1 MNRQKRIASCPGLFA
16 KVLRSRDIEVGTADV
31 LKKIQRKCGRFTPR
45 ILGHPIKLPALFT
58 AVVVRGGYR
67 MVCDKR
73 LWSDVASELQL
84 PNGCTNSGI
93 GLRRIYHQFLIK
105 VEFEEY
111 PSLTENYLAQNYTE
125 FPSDPVDGDSICP
138 QATSVERNLGIAHPD
153 GISHPSHSNH
163 YSYAD
168 SVDGIGRGS
177 YRGLSTIQDP
187 SWQPPS
193 MSIRLSEFSEGASG
207 SDRTGYIGGS
217 GLNDPTR
224 LRDLTELRLAELA
237 LESGLPNE
245 VDVALNSLL
254 ALSISPSSTG
264 VATCIRLSHC
274 KNLLSLLLAT
284 VGVYDD
290 SSTSFVICDP
300 IWRQQNQLDFLRFWH
315 NMVQEPNGRLFL
327 RQDVFI
333 DADIDK
339 SDEGP
344 SSTLTTLFAPVM
356 QYPCEIDSP
365 CTLQTVAE
373 ETLETSRVLLVATV
387 LVNLVTAP
395 PGGEP
400 TGNHSAEDDD
410 DESTYD
416 VYNPRSLSPC
426 CTPLST
432 WRENARFVAASPT
445 AVRFAFLCAYAE
457 HSGVRQ
463 LGLQLLSSLRFPLDP
478 PPYSWSINCP
488 LEWTPL
494 VHEGCH
500 LGDLTL
506 AFISRCIMDSPDRMS
521 LIGGLNFLA
530 NLATVPNRANEAS
543 LLNGLPSAIWPRLAQ
558 LICLPDLNVVCSTL
572 EALRCLTN
580 LGTYACAFA
589 WQACAKWTSSAPNTL
604 PLALLQPL
612 LALLTLE
619 GQAMGSQSLHRIKLM
634 QRAPPIVLTPSNSP
648 YSHQPIR
655 PSSTVRVQNQSA
667 EWTIQRHQPPPY
679 PFSVGQRRPA
689 TPPSLHLIKP
699 NVQMPPNRP
708 LQPRPIMPA
717 RATIRHPPTACEPE
731 PSILTPNHVTANH
744 RAPNASTN
752 CTGLITLLASPSTA
766 LPTIPALAATTST
779 TLCTVNYSPATFTSP
794 PLKTSANTSPPPSL
808 SELTD
813 RLQMPPP
820 SLPPPSA
827 LRRSSKL
834 SQSRSLMSP
843 SSPNSKTPN
852 HSPRSYLPN
861 LSSTNPQQKQEES
874 SGDRPSFHSNQEVL
888 QSESVSDRVVMN
900 ETSEHAP
907 EVVGVDLMVCSTA
920 SETIKSESVSSSSSE
935 GFKHSPPLASVEA
948 SKQRLKPDEIEGQLD
963 TNTLFNG
970 KEEKLEDD
978 VSNLSEPDT
987 KLSIPTSD
995 KLSSPSGYQVNG
1007 LKPGLLQAAVD
1018 AIDDKMNSLKKSSMD
1033 MSDCLRNGFDDKRG
1047 DPICDPKNNG
1057 LEDVRRKTRSSAAIR
1072 EPTMNG
1078 HLEDPTD
1085 KPCAAHRCCSPD
1097 RLVNGTVSSDSDPSS
1112 GNSGSDNS
1120 ENESP
1125 PPNQRPTVRRYHR
1138 LLKRRRRLGI
1148 RSRWL
1153 QLKRRR
1159 DTTHSKEPPA
1169 TSTSNE
1175 NQKNTSPLKPLPLQM
1190 DPLPNSVLGPA
1201 WKPTWCPT
1209 TRTNVAL
1216 TVPSSSAAER
1226 TPSPSDS
1233 ILTQS
1238 RGYGH
1243 STTPSHPDEYSSLTY
1258 PSPKYI
1264 CAWETCSSSFA
1275 EKHEVSTHVYVSHLM
1290 GDLLSKPSPTA
1301 VRRCCRWRNCKSASL
1316 ARAPFALL
1324 THVLD
1329 AHCTTALDMQPERV
1343 SPPSASDSHGIKR
1356 ISSPASSCP
1365 SSTVN
1370 LHHMHTTASND
1381 PGTPGDQS
1389 AWSIIRSIEMRQMQH
1404 DLWTAQ
1410 HHFMSANPH
1419 CRPPFP
1425 PPPPLPPQLLPPREG
1440 PVTKHL
1446 RVSAALV
1453 LRNFVTYLEEARTWL
1468 KSELP
1473 LLSELLMGCSPN
1485 EGGLRTN
1492 DACSIIA
1499 QCLMICTRNEPTLG
1513 RKRPFL
1519 QCRVFPTMDYPS
1531 RVNIPQYQSTMR
1543 GPVPISN
1550 QYQHPYSPHRRS
1562 VSYPSLRIPIID
1574 NVDLDAQNM

>member
-1 MNRQKRIASCPGLFA
+1 
-16 KVLRSRDIEVGTADV
+16 
-31 LKKIQRKCGRFTPR
+31 
-45 ILGHPIKLPALFT
+45 
-58 AVVVRGGYR
+58 
-67 MVCDKR
+67 
-73 LWSDVASELQL
+73 
-84 PNGCTNSGI
+84 
-93 GLRRIYHQFLIK
+93 
-105 VEFEEY
+105 
-111 PSLTENYLAQNYTE
+111 
-125 FPSDPVDGDSICP
+125 
-138 QATSVERNLGIAHPD
+138 
-153 GISHPSHSNH
+153 
-163 YSYAD
+163 
-168 SVDGIGRGS
+168 
-177 YRGLSTIQDP
+177 
-187 SWQPPS
+187 
-193 MSIRLSEFSEGASG
+193 
-207 SDRTGYIGGS
+207 
-217 GLNDPTR
+217 
-224 LRDLTELRLAELA
+224 
-237 LESGLPNE
+237 
-245 VDVALNSLL
+245 
-254 ALSISPSSTG
+254 
-264 VATCIRLSHC
+264 
-274 KNLLSLLLAT
+274 
-284 VGVYDD
+284 
-290 SSTSFVICDP
+290 
-300 IWRQQNQLDFLRFWH
+300 
-315 NMVQEPNGRLFL
+315 
-327 RQDVFI
+327 
-333 DADIDK
+333 
-339 SDEGP
+339 
-344 SSTLTTLFAPVM
+344 M
-356 QYPCEIDSP
+356 QYPCKIDSP
-365 CTLQTVAE
+365 CTLQAAAE
-373 ETLETSRVLLVATV
+373 ETLEASRVLLVATV
-387 LVNLVTAP
+387 LVNLITAP

-400 TGNHSAEDDD
+400 TGNHHHHHSAEDDD
-410 DESTYD
+410 DEATYD

-432 WRENARFVAASPT
+432 WRENARFIAASPT

-463 LGLQLLSSLRFPLDP
+463 LGLQILSSLRFPLDP

-506 AFISRCIMDSPDRMS
+506 TFISRCIMDSPDRMS

-558 LICLPDLNVVCSTL
+558 LICLPDLNV
-572 EALRCLTN
+572 
-580 LGTYACAFA
+580 
-589 WQACAKWTSSAPNTL
+589 
-604 PLALLQPL
+604 
-612 LALLTLE
+612 
-619 GQAMGSQSLHRIKLM
+619 LM
-634 QRAPPIVLTPSNSP
+634 QRAPPIVLTSSNTP
-648 YSHQPIR
+648 YSHQPVR

-679 PFSVGQRRPA
+679 YFSVGQRRPA
-689 TPPSLHLIKP
+689 TPPLHLIKP
-699 NVQMPPNRP
+699 NVQMSPNRP

-717 RATIRHPPTACEPE
+717 RTNIRHPPTACEPE
-731 PSILTPNHVTANH
+731 PCIPPPNHVTANH
-744 RAPNASTN
+744 RAPNASIN

-766 LPTIPALAATTST
+766 LPTIPALAAPTST

-794 PLKTSANTSPPPSL
+794 PIKTSTNTSPPPSL

-861 LSSTNPQQKQEES
+861 LPSTNPQQKQEES
-874 SGDRPSFHSNQEVL
+874 SGDRPYFHSNQEVL
-888 QSESVSDRVVMN
+888 QSESVSDQ
-900 ETSEHAP
+900 TGEHAP
-907 EVVGVDLMVCSTA
+907 EVVAVDLMVCSTT
-920 SETIKSESVSSSSSE
+920 SETIKTESASSSSND
-935 GFKHSPPLASVEA
+935 GYKHSPPLASLEA
-948 SKQRLKPDEIEGQLD
+948 SKQRLKPDEAEGQLD
-963 TNTLFNG
+963 ANTLFNG
-970 KEEKLEDD
+970 KEGKLEDD
-978 VSNLSEPDT
+978 VSDISEPDP
-987 KLSIPTSD
+987 KLSTPTSD

-1018 AIDDKMNSLKKSSMD
+1018 AIDDKMKSLKKSSMD

-1047 DPICDPKNNG
+1047 DTMCDPKNNG
-1057 LEDVRRKTRSSAAIR
+1057 LEDVRRKTRSAASMK
-1072 EPTMNG
+1072 EPIMNG
-1078 HLEDPTD
+1078 HLEDPAD
-1085 KPCAAHRCCSPD
+1085 KPCAAHPCSPD

-1120 ENESP
+1120 ENESS
-1125 PPNQRPTVRRYHR
+1125 PPNQRPAVRRYHR

-1159 DTTHSKEPPA
+1159 DTTHSTSKEAPA

-1216 TVPSSSAAER
+1216 TVPLSSAAER
-1226 TPSPSDS
+1226 TPSHSDS

-1238 RGYGH
+1238 KGNGTVPLSSAAERTPSHSDSILTQSKGNGH
-1243 STTPSHPDEYSSLTY
+1243 LTTPSNPDEHSSLAY
-1258 PSPKYI
+1258 RSPKYI

-1290 GDLLSKPSPTA
+1290 GDLLTKSSPTA
-1301 VRRCCRWRNCKSASL
+1301 VRRCCRWRDCKSASL

-1329 AHCTTALDMQPERV
+1329 AHCTTALDMQPEHV
-1343 SPPSASDSHGIKR
+1343 SPPSVSDSHGIKR
-1356 ISSPASSCP
+1356 IPSPASSCP
-1365 SSTVN
+1365 SFTVN
-1370 LHHMHTTASND
+1370 LHHMHTTAPND

-1499 QCLMICTRNEPTLG
+1499 QCLMICTRNDPMLG

-1519 QCRVFPTMDYPS
+1519 QCRVFPPMDYPS
-1531 RVNIPQYQSTMR
+1531 RVSIPQYQSTMR
-1543 GPVPISN
+1543 GPAPTPN
-1550 QYQHPYSPHRRS
+1550 QYQHPYSPHRSS